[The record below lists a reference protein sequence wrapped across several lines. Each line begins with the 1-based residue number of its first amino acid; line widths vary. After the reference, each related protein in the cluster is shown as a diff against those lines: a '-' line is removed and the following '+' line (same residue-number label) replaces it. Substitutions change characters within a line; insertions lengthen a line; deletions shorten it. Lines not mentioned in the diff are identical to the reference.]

1 MKINTRILIIVAT
14 VTEKQLVKNKYSDNL
29 KAPQY
34 FTIEDN
40 VLFAIIQPYEL
51 SKYVDI
57 KLLNKNDKKVFDT
70 ILEDDN
76 PVIVKYF
83 LK

>member
-1 MKINTRILIIVAT
+1 M
-14 VTEKQLVKNKYSDNL
+14 S
-29 KAPQY
+29 
-34 FTIEDN
+34 F
-40 VLFAIIQPYEL
+40 IQPYEL

-57 KLLNKNDKKVFDT
+57 KLLNKNDKKIFDT